1 MRVFNKD
8 FVQLIWGPQAP
19 SLPNAIWAPGCTW
32 NEARNTLLDHVRL
45 QGKHYIY
52 LIFTDDDASLSMRP
66 SSAPEGALIE
76 QLDDPWREF
85 ERLLLKWL
93 PAAGYARYTI
103 QQPQETKKDE
113 PEIECVRC
121 LCVCVCVCVCVYVF
135 VCVCVYIYIYRYI
148 CLYVRTYECIY
159 ICVCMYIHTYNTYD
173 VYTRI

>member
-1 MRVFNKD
+1 
-8 FVQLIWGPQAP
+8 VQLIWGPQAP

-32 NEARNTLLDHVRL
+32 NEARNKLLDRVRL

-66 SSAPEGALIE
+66 SSAPEGTLIE

-121 LCVCVCVCVCVYVF
+121 VCVCVCT
-135 VCVCVYIYIYRYI
+135 YIHIYRYI
-148 CLYVRTYECIY
+148 CMLVRTY
-159 ICVCMYIHTYNTYD
+159 V
-173 VYTRI
+173 

>member
-32 NEARNTLLDHVRL
+32 NEARNKLLDHVRL

-66 SSAPEGALIE
+66 SSAPEGTMIE